1 MQKKELTVTTAQ
13 EGIRLDRA
21 LEALLPETG
30 LRYRRRL
37 IDEGLATVNDR
48 PAKPSLKLI
57 AGMRIRVAPA
67 EDTLPSPE
75 SLGLYV
81 IDIQDDLAALFKPQG
96 VHSASISGRGN
107 VSVEAFLPLLFPEH
121 DAVLLNRLDL
131 PTSGIVM
138 AALGADAMRKYLAAE
153 DAGEI
158 VKEYVSVVV
167 GNLEDPV
174 TVRLALDAADRKTT
188 HVINEETPDDTRW
201 TEVAP
206 LSRDQDADRTRVRC
220 HIKKGA
226 RHQIRAHLATI
237 GHPLVGDRRYGGPE
251 ADRLYLHHE
260 RLCIADK
267 CFTAPCPF

>member
-1 MQKKELTVTTAQ
+1 MQQRELTVATAQ
-13 EGIRLDRA
+13 EGVRLDKA

-37 IDEGLATVNDR
+37 IDEGLVTVNDR

-67 EDTLPSPE
+67 EDTLPSSQ

-81 IDIQDDLAALFKPQG
+81 IDVQDGLAALFKPQG
-96 VHSASISGRGN
+96 LHSASISGRGN
-107 VSVEAFLPLLFPEH
+107 VSVEAFLPLLFPDH

-138 AALGADAMRKYLAAE
+138 AALGPDAMREYLAAE

-158 VKEYVSVVV
+158 VKEYASVVA
-167 GNLEDPV
+167 GHLEEPA

-188 HVINEETPDDTRW
+188 HVVNEETPDDTRW

-206 LSRDQDADRTRVRC
+206 LSWDQAAGRTRVRC
-220 HIKKGA
+220 RIKKGA
-226 RHQIRAHLATI
+226 RHQIRAHLATL
-237 GHPLVGDRRYGGPE
+237 GHPLVGDLRYGGPE

-260 RLCIADK
+260 RLCIAGR